1 MERRLSLEERL
12 KKALR
17 DYLPL
22 VLIAGAIIL
31 LDQYTKN
38 LIRENLSF
46 QETWMPWVWLAPYAR
61 IVHWYNTGVAFGMFQ
76 NGNLVFSVL
85 SGIVSIAI
93 LVVYRRIPRNE
104 WILRIATM
112 MMLGGAIG
120 NLIDRLTVGHVTDFI
135 SIGSFAVFN
144 VADMSIT
151 CGVAVLILGVWL
163 QERRERKNQSGSD
176 APTSSQNGEEKS
188 L

>member
-1 MERRLSLEERL
+1 M

-17 DYLPL
+17 DYLPV

-31 LDQYTKN
+31 LDQYTKGV
-38 LIRENLSF
+38 IRENLAF
-46 QETWMPWVWLAPYAR
+46 QETWMPWAWLAPYAR

-76 NGNLVFSVL
+76 NGNVIFSIL
-85 SGIVSIAI
+85 SAVVSVAI
-93 LVVYRRIPRNE
+93 FVVYPRIPRE
-104 WILRIATM
+104 ERISRLATI
-112 MMLGGAIG
+112 MMLAGAVG

-135 SIGSFAVFN
+135 SVGTFAVFN

-151 CGVAVLILGVWL
+151 CGVALLILGLWL
-163 QERRERKNQSGSD
+163 QERRERKKQAGGDEPVSPPD
-176 APTSSQNGEEKS
+176 GEEKN

>member
-1 MERRLSLEERL
+1 M
-12 KKALR
+12 KKFLR
-17 DYLPL
+17 DFIPL
-22 VLIAGAIIL
+22 ILVSGLIVL
-31 LDQYTKN
+31 LDQYTKSIVRQN
-38 LIRENLSF
+38 LAL

-76 NGNLVFSVL
+76 NGNLIFSIL
-85 SGIVSIAI
+85 ATIVSVAI
-93 LVVYRRIPRNE
+93 LVVYPRIPRNE
-104 WILRIATM
+104 KILRIATM
-112 MMLGGAIG
+112 MMLAGAVG

-135 SIGSFAVFN
+135 SVGSFAVFN

-163 QERRERKNQSGSD
+163 QERRDRNKKDENEPKPSEDG
-176 APTSSQNGEEKS
+176 GEKI